1 MYGSTVITGY
11 ALYAVAVG
19 LTGSTVYGIYCCTL
33 GLRGVVQTAA
43 GSRYSCGSRC
53 GIQIRHQQ
61 HDLITGR
68 ADAMSRGTHASRVLI
83 STVCSR

>member
-33 GLRGVVQTAA
+33 GLRGVVQTTVADTAVGPGA
-43 GSRYSCGSRC
+43 GYKQDTNSMTS
-53 GIQIRHQQ
+53 
-61 HDLITGR
+61 
-68 ADAMSRGTHASRVLI
+68 
-83 STVCSR
+83 

>member
-33 GLRGVVQTAA
+33 GLRGVVQEQQVADTAVDP
-43 GSRYSCGSRC
+43 GMGYR
-53 GIQIRHQQ
+53 
-61 HDLITGR
+61 
-68 ADAMSRGTHASRVLI
+68 
-83 STVCSR
+83 